1 MPKKMMSPNTK
12 IVWVDA
18 DGVKDPLNPT
28 VTELNAGIDISCA
41 ITRGYTL
48 NPTNS
53 DTDDSA
59 SICDEGNVETPTY
72 DNYEASLT
80 LFNEENGDDQ
90 ESIYLIANELFERKG
105 ALGYLYRRIGKKSK
119 EPFVATEDKVEG
131 FYVLSDNPQTIEG
144 DSGGPIQTTV
154 PFFQQGMHI
163 PKGTV
168 VQPAGTGG

>member
-1 MPKKMMSPNTK
+1 MKKMMSPNTK

-18 DGVKDPLNPT
+18 DAVVDPLKPT
-28 VTELNAGIDISCA
+28 LTELNAGIDISCA

-119 EPFVATEDKVEG
+119 EPFVATDTVEG

-154 PFFQQGMHI
+154 PFFQQGLHI
-163 PKGTV
+163 PKGTPV
-168 VQPAGTGG
+168 LAGAGG